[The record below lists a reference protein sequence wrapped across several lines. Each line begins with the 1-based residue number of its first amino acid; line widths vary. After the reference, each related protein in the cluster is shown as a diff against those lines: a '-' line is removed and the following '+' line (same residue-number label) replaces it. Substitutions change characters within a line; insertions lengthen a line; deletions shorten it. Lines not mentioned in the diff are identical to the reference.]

1 MAKNNLTSL
10 DFFLQNC
17 ADMSSG
23 QILVFDTE
31 TTRNGIMFQIA
42 FELVQVDKAA
52 HNNINIG
59 KNIMVK
65 EFYYDLYEV
74 AQIQHWEK
82 IKKNKGIFAGLTL
95 PKNGKIMKALK
106 DIEIQ
111 INEQVKRTMGDRA
124 SLYEFDEFN
133 NIIGRNQNADQN
145 EVEKDLQE
153 VYLAAL
159 QRAVNENY
167 NDKELSRV
175 KQWNKT
181 AKEGIIK
188 KIQNKLDMSTLQDLF
203 KYEYNLG
210 ATNIKAKEHEQRLY
224 QKITNSFVKNINTYE
239 ITNKIILD
247 NKKILTQ
254 QYMSYINKAMPIK
267 DILKTME
274 DEARNSI
281 AITSYNFN
289 FDKMCIQK
297 TASRYGANADFLND
311 SNIKN
316 FCSYNLYRSLIKKDN
331 AQKIFFNN
339 IKEFENNFKALFEQS
354 QNQKKTLDF
363 FVQFAFDGK
372 EMGTTNSKER
382 HSADYDAKNLKNA
395 LQEIIRKQLRKK
407 IQNNQKTQK

>member
-42 FELVQVDKAA
+42 FELVQADKAV
-52 HNNINIG
+52 HNNVNIG
-59 KNIMVK
+59 RNIMVK

-74 AQIQHWEK
+74 AQIQRWEK
-82 IKKNKGIFAGLTL
+82 IQKNKGIFAGLAL

-106 DIEIQ
+106 DIEAQ
-111 INEQVKRTMGDRA
+111 INEQIKRSMGNRA

-133 NIIGRNQNADQN
+133 NIIGRNKNADQN
-145 EVEKDLQE
+145 EVERDLQE

-159 QRAVNENY
+159 QRAANENY
-167 NDKELSRV
+167 NDKELSRAR
-175 KQWNKT
+175 QWNKT

-188 KIQNKLDMSTLQDLF
+188 KIQNKLDMSTLQELF
-203 KYEYNLG
+203 EYEYNLG
-210 ATNIKAKEHEQRLY
+210 ATNIKANEHEQRLY
-224 QKITNSFVKNINTYE
+224 QKIVNSFIKNINTYE

-254 QYMSYINKAMPIK
+254 QYMNYINKAMPIK

-274 DEARNSI
+274 NEARRSI

-297 TASRYGANADFLND
+297 TANRYGANADFLND
-311 SNIKN
+311 SNINN
-316 FCSYNLYRSLIKKDN
+316 FCSYNLYRSLVKKDN
-331 AQKIFFNN
+331 AQKFFFNN
-339 IKEFENNFKALFEQS
+339 VKEFEKDFETLFEQS

-372 EMGTTNSKER
+372 EIGTTNSNER
-382 HSADYDAKNLKNA
+382 HSADYDAKNLKNT
-395 LQEIIRKQLRKK
+395 LQEIIKK
-407 IQNNQKTQK
+407 TIKEKSSR

>member
-1 MAKNNLTSL
+1 MANQKQTSL
-10 DFFLQNC
+10 DFFLKNC
-17 ADMSSG
+17 SDMSSG

-31 TTRNGIMFQIA
+31 TTKNGIMFQIA
-42 FELVQVDKAA
+42 FELIQADKTT
-52 HNNINIG
+52 NNNTNIG

-74 AQIQHWEK
+74 AQIQRWEK
-82 IKKNKGIFAGLTL
+82 IKQNKGIFAGLAL

-106 DIEIQ
+106 DIEVQ
-111 INEQVKRTMGDRA
+111 VNEQVKRNMGSRA
-124 SLYEFDEFN
+124 NLYEFDEFN
-133 NIIGRNQNADQN
+133 NIIGRNKNADQN

-167 NDKELSRV
+167 KDKELSQV

-188 KIQNKLDMSTLQDLF
+188 KIQSKLDMSTLQELF
-203 KYEYNLG
+203 EYEYNLG
-210 ATNIKAKEHEQRLY
+210 ATNIKVSEHEQRLY
-224 QKITNSFVKNINTYE
+224 QKITNSFIKNINTYE

-247 NKKILTQ
+247 NKKVLTQ
-254 QYMSYINKAMPIK
+254 DYMKYVNKAMPIK
-267 DILKTME
+267 DILETME
-274 DEARNSI
+274 AEAKQSI

-297 TASRYGANADFLND
+297 TANRYGTNANFLND
-311 SNIKN
+311 SAINN
-316 FCSYNLYRSLIKKDN
+316 FCSYNLYRSLTKKDN
-331 AQKIFFNN
+331 AQKFFFSN
-339 IKEFENNFKALFEQS
+339 IKEFEKDFEALFEQA

-372 EMGTTNSKER
+372 EMGLGNSSER
-382 HSADYDAKNLKNA
+382 HSADYDAKALKDT
-395 LQEIIRKQLRKK
+395 LQEILRKQLKKKEQNNKKK
-407 IQNNQKTQK
+407 I

>member
-1 MAKNNLTSL
+1 MVEKKLTSL

-23 QILVFDTE
+23 KILVFDTE

-42 FELVQVDKAA
+42 FELVQADETA
-52 HNNINIG
+52 NNNTNIG

-82 IKKNKGIFAGLTL
+82 IKKNKGVFAGLAL
-95 PKNGKIMKALK
+95 PKNGQIMKALK
-106 DIEIQ
+106 DIEVQ
-111 INEQVKRTMGDRA
+111 VNEQIKRGMGDRA
-124 SLYEFDEFN
+124 NLYEFDEFN

-145 EVEKDLQE
+145 EVERDLKE

-159 QRAVNENY
+159 QRAVDENY
-167 NDKELSRV
+167 KDKKLSRV

-181 AKEGIIK
+181 AKEGIIE
-188 KIQNKLDMSTLQDLF
+188 KIQNKLDMSTLQQLF
-203 KYEYNLG
+203 EYEYNLG
-210 ATNIKAKEHEQRLY
+210 ATNIKADEHEQRLY

-247 NKKILTQ
+247 NKKVLTQ
-254 QYMSYINKAMPIK
+254 QYMSYINKAMPIR
-267 DILKTME
+267 DILETME
-274 DEARNSI
+274 KEAKASI

-297 TASRYGANADFLND
+297 TANRYGANADFLND
-311 SNIKN
+311 INN
-316 FCSYNLYRSLIKKDN
+316 FCSYNLYRSLVKKEN
-331 AQKIFFNN
+331 AQKFFFNN
-339 IKEFENNFKALFEQS
+339 IKEFENNFEALFEQS

-372 EMGTTNSKER
+372 EMGITNSKDR
-382 HSADYDAKNLKNA
+382 HSADYDAKNLANA
-395 LQEIIRKQLRKK
+395 LQEIIRKQLKK
-407 IQNNQKTQK
+407 IDENNKKTQK